1 MYEIADRQCCE
12 KNFCIMLPHESRD
25 DFFHV
30 VGCVA
35 VEVILNEHPLD
46 TPCSQ
51 SFKVHVMT
59 DEL

>member
-1 MYEIADRQCCE
+1 
-12 KNFCIMLPHESRD
+12 MLPHESRD